1 MPELI
6 HVSVAWP
13 YANGDLHAGHLAGCY
28 IPADIFARYQRLQG
42 NRVLMVSGSDS
53 HGTPIMV
60 EADKRGI
67 SARQLFEDYHR
78 RFLQTQ
84 QQLGISY
91 DLFTHTDT
99 ENHHQVAQDAFLHL
113 LKGGFL
119 YRETQQQFYS
129 ESENRFL
136 PDRYV
141 EGECPICH
149 YPDARGDQCDN
160 CGNVLNAID
169 LINPRSKSDGSR
181 PVIRD
186 TEHYFFDLAA
196 FIPALKDYLIT
207 HQDHWREGVFREA
220 ISKVDDLRGRPI
232 TRDVD
237 WGIAV
242 PLNDPEWDG
251 KAIYVWFEAVMGYLT
266 ASIEW
271 AKNRGQPEA
280 WKEWW
285 FNPQAR
291 IYNFIGKDNIFFHT
305 VMWQAE
311 LLGFTGL
318 YGAPD
323 QRYNLPYDVPAN
335 NFLNLE
341 GKQLSKS
348 RGWYISAPDLL
359 ERYDP
364 DAIRYYLTAT
374 APETKDSDWDWE
386 GFLNRTNNELLAKW
400 GNLANRVLSFA
411 SKHFES
417 QVPQPQALR
426 PIDEALI
433 AKIEAGLEEV
443 SQLYAAVKLR
453 DALAS
458 AMALATEVNIY
469 LDQTKPWGSTK
480 TEEEKALAATA
491 IYTALRCID
500 TLKIAFA
507 PVLPFTSQKLHH
519 YLGYDGE
526 LFGELKIVDYAESTR
541 SHQALVLDAS
551 QAVGRWEVS
560 RLPVGQVLRK
570 PETPIVTKLAP
581 EIVME
586 ERARLG
592 KPAAQAPA

>member
-1 MPELI
+1 MPDLI

-28 IPADIFARYQRLQG
+28 IPADIFARYQRLLG

-67 SARQLFEDYHR
+67 SARELFEQYHL

-84 QQLGISY
+84 QKLGISY

-99 ENHHQVAQDAFLHL
+99 ENHHQVTQDAFLHL
-113 LKGGFL
+113 LRGEFL

-129 ESENRFL
+129 ETEKRFL

-186 TEHYFFDLAA
+186 TEHYFFDLGA
-196 FIPALKDYLIT
+196 FIPQLKDYLHQ
-207 HQDHWREGVFREA
+207 HQDQWREAVYREA
-220 ISKVDDLRGRPI
+220 ISKVDELRGRPI
-232 TRDVD
+232 TRDID

-242 PLNDPEWDG
+242 PLDDPIWEH

-271 AKNRGQPEA
+271 AKNIGQPEA

-311 LLGFTGL
+311 LLGFKGL
-318 YGAPD
+318 YGAAD
-323 QRYNLPYDVPAN
+323 QAYNLPYDVPAN
-335 NFLNLE
+335 QYLNLE

-348 RGWYISAPDLL
+348 RGWFISAPDLL
-359 ERYDP
+359 DRYDP

-374 APETKDSDWDWE
+374 APETKDADWDWE
-386 GFLNRTNNELLAKW
+386 GFLNRNNNELLAKW

-411 SKHFES
+411 IKHFDGK
-417 QVPQPQALR
+417 VPQPQTLR
-426 PIDEALI
+426 PIDEELI
-433 AKIEAGLEEV
+433 AKIEKGLAEV
-443 SQLYAAVKLR
+443 GELYEKVKLR
-453 DALAS
+453 DALA
-458 AMALATEVNIY
+458 AAIGLATEVNIY
-469 LDQTKPWGSTK
+469 LDQTKPWGQTK
-480 TEEEKALAATA
+480 TEEEKAEAATA
-491 IYTALRCID
+491 VYTALRCID

-507 PVLPFTSQKLHH
+507 PVLPFTSQRIHE
-519 YLGYDGE
+519 YLGYEGQ
-526 LFGELKIVDYAESTR
+526 LFGEQKIVEYAESTR
-541 SHQALVLDAS
+541 NHHALVYDAS
-551 QAVGRWEVS
+551 NSIGGWEVS
-560 RLPVGQVLRK
+560 KLPVGQALRK
-570 PETPIVTKLAP
+570 PETPIITKLAP
-581 EIVME
+581 ELVAE
-586 ERARLG
+586 ERARMG
-592 KPAAQAPA
+592 KPS